1 MRRPSRHRRG
11 FSMVE
16 LMLVVA
22 IVGLFAGIVIPNFAN
37 GSRPLGQPVA
47 DMLNADLRRARTEA
61 MVRNQPVVA
70 VAARD
75 GSAWWLATA
84 SDPTAPIDGT
94 LRTFGRGGLA
104 PADRA
109 QLIVKGVAETDDDQR
124 VFALFDALG
133 SRDDGEATFEMR
145 DAQGSVVGRWTLLPG
160 RARLTQ

>member
-1 MRRPSRHRRG
+1 MRRTRRSRRG

-47 DMLNADLRRARTEA
+47 ELLNADLRRARTEA
-61 MVRNQPVVA
+61 MVRNQTVVA
-70 VAARD
+70 VAATD

-84 SDPTAPIDGT
+84 TDPTTPLDGT

-104 PADRA
+104 SADHA
-109 QLIVKGVAETDDDQR
+109 QLLVKGGAEPDDAHR
-124 VFALFDALG
+124 VFATFDPLG

-145 DAQGSVVGRWTLLPG
+145 DSHGTAVGRWTLLPG
-160 RARLTQ
+160 RARLSE